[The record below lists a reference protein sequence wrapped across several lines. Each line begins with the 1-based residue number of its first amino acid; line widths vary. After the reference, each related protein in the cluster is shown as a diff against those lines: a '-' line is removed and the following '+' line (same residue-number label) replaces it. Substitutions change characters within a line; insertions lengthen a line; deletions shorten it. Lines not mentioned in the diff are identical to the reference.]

1 MRGRK
6 TSASDTNAYNQS
18 NPQLAERFN
27 VSVPL
32 TVTWLIV
39 PTSAPFRPRYSL
51 SSSEPPQS
59 GLYGFNSETS
69 SFSASP
75 FLKVFRSQPLL
86 FVCVCRCTLPPTVS
100 ECAHE
105 EASADMSA
113 KQQRERD
120 VQKERKDPNHI
131 SFVPESWTL
140 FPRLFHL
147 RHLRSSE
154 RRSEGPTGLTA
165 SRGAVTAG
173 RRRSAPPRGPAC

>member
-39 PTSAPFRPRYSL
+39 PTAAPL
-51 SSSEPPQS
+51 SSSESPQS

-75 FLKVFRSQPLL
+75 FLKVEEKKMHIYVFRSQPLL
-86 FVCVCRCTLPPTVS
+86 FVCVCQCTLPPTVS

-105 EASADMSA
+105 EGSADM
-113 KQQRERD
+113 QRGRETARRSEKI
-120 VQKERKDPNHI
+120 QTI
-131 SFVPESWTL
+131 SRWFLSPGLSSLVSFT
-140 FPRLFHL
+140 FH
-147 RHLRSSE
+147 RSSE
-154 RRSEGPTGLTA
+154 RRSEGFD
-165 SRGAVTAG
+165 
-173 RRRSAPPRGPAC
+173 GP